1 MNTSAGARFKSQCA
15 IGGLWIR
22 SLELEKLFNEGRAGR
37 EDPKYGV
44 GEACSSKGRS
54 RAVKVR

>member
-15 IGGLWIR
+15 IRGLWR

-37 EDPKYGV
+37 EDPQYSV
-44 GEACSSKGRS
+44 GEACCSKGRS